1 MLNTQ
6 LALLRGVNKDYKLMH
21 TKVSLG
27 RVVSTSPAS
36 ADDLCTI

>member
-21 TKVSLG
+21 NKVSLG
-27 RVVSTSPAS
+27 RVVTTNPTS
-36 ADDLCTI
+36 ADDLSTI